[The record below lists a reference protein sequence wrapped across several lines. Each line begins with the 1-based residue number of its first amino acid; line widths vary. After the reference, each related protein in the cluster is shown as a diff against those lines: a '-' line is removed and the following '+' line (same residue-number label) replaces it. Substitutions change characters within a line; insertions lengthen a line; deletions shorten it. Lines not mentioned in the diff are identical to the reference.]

1 MTPLPALTYRTF
13 LTYSSLFAFFLLNVD
28 VILMARSAP
37 ATRRPDI
44 CALSADLCENDCR
57 GIPCLLEHLVKS
69 LLNRLKAER
78 NSWFFDDQAD
88 DGQCD
93 VF

>member
-57 GIPCLLEHLVKS
+57 GIPCLLEHL
-69 LLNRLKAER
+69 AER